1 MSCRVVRITESK
13 KRLLSRKACPD
24 MPIPM
29 SLPQN
34 APVWGFCLG
43 SPVQGHPV
51 MLLDGISLLPDAR
64 HDSYALSH
72 SCRRT
77 ENRSTVNQFLLHLRT
92 RNPQPSTPSLL
103 LFLRTCSCSSLHT
116 EFSRSENR
124 FSPREAGIASW
135 RDFLPALRPG
145 MFFPALPP
153 AEGSLASY
161 SALSFYE
168 PATPNPGHRHILL
181 TILNLLLSAL

>member
-13 KRLLSRKACPD
+13 KRLLSLKACPD
-24 MPIPM
+24 IPIPM

-51 MLLDGISLLPDAR
+51 MLLYGISLLPDAR
-64 HDSYALSH
+64 RDSYALSH

-92 RNPQPSTPSLL
+92 RNPQPRLSCFFLQLATALHNIQSFLAAKIGSLPAK
-103 LFLRTCSCSSLHT
+103 R
-116 EFSRSENR
+116 
-124 FSPREAGIASW
+124 
-135 RDFLPALRPG
+135 ALRPG

-161 SALSFYE
+161 SALSCPQTQPRSSSYSSDDSE
-168 PATPNPGHRHILL
+168 L
-181 TILNLLLSAL
+181 ALVGSVE